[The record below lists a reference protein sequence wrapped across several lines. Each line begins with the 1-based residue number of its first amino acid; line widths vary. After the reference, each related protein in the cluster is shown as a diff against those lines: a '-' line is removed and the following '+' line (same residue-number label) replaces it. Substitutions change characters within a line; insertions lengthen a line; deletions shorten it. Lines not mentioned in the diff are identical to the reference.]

1 MCKLKEKLID
11 DASRRQIEQEY
22 SVEGE
27 TMNTLDQ
34 QPTPILTPPAPT
46 TPKKHSKLVLLLLL
60 VPVVVVVGAIC
71 LILVL
76 SYKPKF
82 EVNGVKFKLGTKA
95 GDLMDQ
101 GLELCNYTYGYGTYL
116 KSDDEIPGEG
126 AGDTEY
132 YIVIKG
138 TDPGQTN
145 TGMRVTLANDSGK
158 AKRAA
163 DCRVSSVIYC
173 PQMQSGDVRVLIDG
187 QDFSSVGFDNQ
198 LREKIEKA
206 GMPFKKDEMTDFFEE
221 DGMVMMG
228 SNLFCVVSVFDLSP
242 VIEDGI
248 SFAFERRFNIR

>member
-1 MCKLKEKLID
+1 MI
-11 DASRRQIEQEY
+11 
-22 SVEGE
+22 
-27 TMNTLDQ
+27 DQ
-34 QPTPILTPPAPT
+34 QPTPILTPPVPA

-145 TGMRVTLANDSGK
+145 TGMLVTIANDSGK

-163 DCRVSSVIYC
+163 DCRVFSVIYY
-173 PQMQSGDVRVLIDG
+173 PWNQTGDVKVLIDG
-187 QDFSSVGFDNQ
+187 QDFSSAGRDDR

-206 GMPFKKDEMTDFFEE
+206 KMPIKKDELKNFF
-221 DGMVMMG
+221 DGDSVGMLG
-228 SNLFCVVSVFDLSP
+228 QNLFCRIWVTDLSP

-248 SFAFERRFNIR
+248 SFTFERRFTIRGE